1 MKLSSFITFSFL
13 IATVSANA
21 IPKNAE
27 DTPHQLVKRN
37 GRDSLYRQLNERLER
52 TNQRYKGIVEDYDKE
67 KQAKEDLEQKLT
79 EAKNALE
86 NMGATSESE
95 EEKLQEA
102 FKSASEAYD
111 LQVEA
116 AKGANDL
123 VLSVKFQ
130 LEQCVFAVQAMDD
143 HRELIREYNGNHPNL
158 PMVRETVRINYYV
171 PLLDK
176 QVKNICGEAK
186 DLAWS
191 AAEYKTKVDSLYA
204 EMKAATGSNKDEL
217 KKKYLEV
224 SAQYKETQEDSE
236 NMQYFNYPPKPSS
249 L

>member
-158 PMVRETVRINYYV
+158 PMVRETV
-171 PLLDK
+171 
-176 QVKNICGEAK
+176 
-186 DLAWS
+186 
-191 AAEYKTKVDSLYA
+191 
-204 EMKAATGSNKDEL
+204 
-217 KKKYLEV
+217 
-224 SAQYKETQEDSE
+224 
-236 NMQYFNYPPKPSS
+236 
-249 L
+249 